1 MPHYMARIE
10 LPRFQGR
17 EPAPRDYTRLNET
30 MSSLL
35 FDRTIAMR
43 KLELPTG
50 TYIGS
55 SFDDCE
61 ALGHRVAEAVQT
73 IWPNP
78 RIVLTPTPG
87 CWSYGLASAEARQ
100 ALQSDRKQ
108 A

>member
-1 MPHYMARIE
+1 MPHYMARVE
-10 LPRFQGR
+10 LPTFQGR
-17 EPAPRDYTRLNET
+17 VPAQRDYARLNEA

-43 KLELPTG
+43 KLELPSG

-61 ALGHRVAEAVQT
+61 ALGRRVAEAVQA

-78 RIVLTPTPG
+78 KIVVTPTPG
-87 CWSYGLASAEARQ
+87 CWSYGLTSTESKDV
-100 ALQSDRKQ
+100 LQPDRKQ

>member
-1 MPHYMARIE
+1 MPHYMARVE
-10 LPRFQGR
+10 LPRCQGR
-17 EPAPRDYTRLNET
+17 EAAPRDYARLNDA

-50 TYIGS
+50 TYLGS

-61 ALGHRVAEAVQT
+61 ALGHRVAEAVQA

-78 RIVLTPTPG
+78 KIVVTPTPG
-87 CWSYGLASAEARQ
+87 CWSYGLNSTDSKSAAQ
-100 ALQSDRKQ
+100 TDRKQ

>member
-1 MPHYMARIE
+1 MPHYMARVE

-17 EPAPRDYTRLNET
+17 EPAPRDYARLNDA
-30 MSSLL
+30 MASLL
-35 FDRTIAMR
+35 FDRTIAIR

-50 TYIGS
+50 TFIGS

-61 ALGHRVAEAVQT
+61 SLGHRVAEAVQG

-78 RIVLTPTPG
+78 KIVLTPTPG
-87 CWSYGLASAEARQ
+87 CWSYGLPSTEAQ
-100 ALQSDRKQ
+100 QPLQSDRKQ

>member
-1 MPHYMARIE
+1 MPHYMARVE
-10 LPRFQGR
+10 LPKFQGR
-17 EPAPRDYTRLNET
+17 EPLQRDYARLNEA

-35 FDRTIAMR
+35 FDQTIAMR

-61 ALGHRVAEAVQT
+61 ALGHRVAEVVQT

-78 RIVLTPTPG
+78 KIVLTPTPG
-87 CWSYGLASAEARQ
+87 CWSYGLNSIEAKQ
-100 ALQSDRKQ
+100 GLQPDRKQ